1 MLHILYELGRAEHQ
15 FRFRFKGEYLRDA
28 YIFEV
33 KIMWLPSAT
42 AIGAIHFMQSFVA
55 VALY

>member
-33 KIMWLPSAT
+33 KMWLPSAT
-42 AIGAIHFMQSFVA
+42 AIGAIHCMQSFVA